1 MRERRRVKRG
11 GGQDERQE
19 ARNERQETGDKR
31 QVAVVMKG
39 RQETRDVSELRRE
52 NMDRTS

>member
-1 MRERRRVKRG
+1 MRERRRVKRVER
-11 GGQDERQE
+11 QDERQE

-31 QVAVVMKG
+31 QGTVVMKG
-39 RQETRDVSELRRE
+39 RQETRYMSELRRE

>member
-11 GGQDERQE
+11 GRQDERQD
-19 ARNERQETGDKR
+19 ARHERQETGDKR

>member
-31 QVAVVMKG
+31 QGAVVMKG